1 MTKHTMLQETPDSLP
16 TSACMHLCSPDPHD
30 PDRQHSDTNTVG
42 TLRTIALFK
51 LKLTEQ
57 SRSLTSP
64 PRHKGSCP
72 HEPMYAFQGTHT
84 HNRGEKTATR
94 TVSTDMEHTIHV
106 ARQEKDQTQ
115 LSNTHKAV
123 DPHKHHAQHTTV
135 HHCTIVSHWQAV
147 HTQASTSQRMQYHAL
162 PSNKCYLNP
171 PRGYGFLVYCSGS
184 RPTYIRQCKI
194 HTLHTQLAECS
205 SVIASDI
212 SWSPMTPGSKNG
224 QG

>member
-57 SRSLTSP
+57 SKIPNITP

-94 TVSTDMEHTIHV
+94 KSAQTWSTLSMWPDRKKIKRSSATHTKPLTLTNNMHNTPLYTTAPLCHTGKPSIH
-106 ARQEKDQTQ
+106 RQALLRGCSIMHCHQT
-115 LSNTHKAV
+115 
-123 DPHKHHAQHTTV
+123 
-135 HHCTIVSHWQAV
+135 
-147 HTQASTSQRMQYHAL
+147 
-162 PSNKCYLNP
+162 
-171 PRGYGFLVYCSGS
+171 
-184 RPTYIRQCKI
+184 
-194 HTLHTQLAECS
+194 
-205 SVIASDI
+205 SV
-212 SWSPMTPGSKNG
+212 T
-224 QG
+224 

>member
-1 MTKHTMLQETPDSLP
+1 MSQ
-16 TSACMHLCSPDPHD
+16 CMHFKAHIHTTEVR
-30 PDRQHSDTNTVG
+30 RQ
-42 TLRTIALFK
+42 
-51 LKLTEQ
+51 Q
-57 SRSLTSP
+57 Q
-64 PRHKGSCP
+64 GS
-72 HEPMYAFQGTHT
+72 
-84 HNRGEKTATR
+84 

-123 DPHKHHAQHTTV
+123 DPHKQHAQHTTV